1 MITEAGGGNFSF
13 RLDKHSFRIVTVKT
27 DDIVKNVDAQ
37 QYSSGAM
44 DSTRVRATAF
54 ARPLQAAAA
63 PNFAGFTTHPLASTS
78 PSLAADGA
86 FGALCENAAFFG
98 TPSPVLWREPSAV

>member
-27 DDIVKNVDAQ
+27 DDLVKNVDAQ

-54 ARPLQAAAA
+54 ARPLQAVAA
-63 PNFAGFTTHPLASTS
+63 PNFAGFTTHAGVDITL
-78 PSLAADGA
+78 ADGA
-86 FGALCENAAFFG
+86 C
-98 TPSPVLWREPSAV
+98 